1 MAVLGGHSQPATPRR
16 AGTRQISDAEGLG
29 PHLLTPCLWH
39 RASVPW
45 HRARDPRDSVA
56 CVAVGSGA
64 TPMGREDGVLPLT
77 WSNQTVNPKVTTQR
91 GAARA
96 KGAQPEL

>member
-1 MAVLGGHSQPATPRR
+1 
-16 AGTRQISDAEGLG
+16 
-29 PHLLTPCLWH
+29 
-39 RASVPW
+39 
-45 HRARDPRDSVA
+45 
-56 CVAVGSGA
+56 
-64 TPMGREDGVLPLT
+64 MGREDGVLPLT